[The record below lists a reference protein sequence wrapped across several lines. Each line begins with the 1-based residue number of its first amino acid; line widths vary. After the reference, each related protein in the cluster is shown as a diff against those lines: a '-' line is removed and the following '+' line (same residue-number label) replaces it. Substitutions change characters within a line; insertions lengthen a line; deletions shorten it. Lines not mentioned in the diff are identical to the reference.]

1 MYWKESLVKEYYDRV
16 LIVFIH
22 DMGIYGST
30 EKLGAF
36 ASIIK
41 YTINGV
47 EHEELIDN
55 DEFAIMDELVF
66 THVEEDYNG

>member
-1 MYWKESLVKEYYDRV
+1 MKEYYDRV

-22 DMGIYGST
+22 GMGIYGST

>member
-1 MYWKESLVKEYYDRV
+1 MKEYYDRV

-22 DMGIYGST
+22 DLGLYGST

-41 YTINGV
+41 YTKDGI
-47 EHEELIDN
+47 EYEELIDN
-55 DEFAIMDELVF
+55 DEFSIMDELVF
-66 THVEEDYNG
+66 THVEEEYDEQ

>member
-1 MYWKESLVKEYYDRV
+1 MKEYYDRV

-22 DMGIYGST
+22 DLGIYGST

-36 ASIIK
+36 ASLIK
-41 YTINGV
+41 YTQDGM

-55 DEFAIMDELVF
+55 SEFSIMDELVF

>member
-1 MYWKESLVKEYYDRV
+1 MKEYYDRV

-22 DMGIYGST
+22 DLGTYGST

-41 YTINGV
+41 YTKDGI
-47 EHEELIDN
+47 EYEELIDN

-66 THVEEDYNG
+66 THVEEEYND

>member
-1 MYWKESLVKEYYDRV
+1 MKEYYDRV

-22 DMGIYGST
+22 DLGIYGST

-41 YTINGV
+41 YTKDGV
-47 EHEELIDN
+47 EYEELIDN

-66 THVEEDYNG
+66 THVEEEYDEQ

>member
-1 MYWKESLVKEYYDRV
+1 MKEYYDRV

-22 DMGIYGST
+22 DLGLYGST

-41 YTINGV
+41 YTKDGI
-47 EHEELIDN
+47 EYEELIDN
-55 DEFAIMDELVF
+55 DEFSIMDELVF
-66 THVEEDYNG
+66 THVEEEYGEN